1 VIIKEVFIMDMAS
14 LSFTDVDS
22 KITEDCKD
30 LTTAQVESKLIGAKD
45 FKARASVE
53 ASLTG
58 YAIGKEISA
67 GQLEKLKAAHNEI
80 MMKYPPQ
87 EVIKVT
93 RVYNEETKQVE
104 DKTTT
109 RYVNSKPVGKTGEV
123 SALVGLSETDILREH
138 AKLTP
143 EQHKLLTETEEK
155 GSWRDVQAVHKQLIA
170 ELRLPDRLFVLRQFA
185 QDAVES
191 AAITKY
197 EKSQAQLRF
206 AQFKESAYKAELN
219 KRATEAKRAK
229 VVDFG
234 STWLNPT
241 GIETIQKEIGC

>member
-1 VIIKEVFIMDMAS
+1 MDMAS
-14 LSFTDVDS
+14 LTFKDVDD
-22 KITEDCKD
+22 KITDDCKP

-45 FKARASVE
+45 FKARASIE
-53 ASLTG
+53 AALTG

-67 GQLEKLKAAHNEI
+67 GQLEKLKAAHGEI
-80 MMKYPPQ
+80 MQKYPPN
-87 EVIKVT
+87 EVLKVT
-93 RVYNEETKQVE
+93 KVYNEDTKQLE
-104 DKTTT
+104 EKITT

-123 SALVGLSETDILREH
+123 VALVGMSDTDILREC
-138 AKLTP
+138 ATMTP
-143 EQHKLLTETEEK
+143 EQHKLLTEVEES
-155 GSWRDVQAVHKQLIA
+155 GSWKQVQAVHKQLMS
-170 ELRLPDRLFVLRQFA
+170 ELRIADKTFILRQFA

-191 AAITKY
+191 AAVTKY
-197 EKSQAQLRF
+197 EKAQAQLRF

-241 GIETIQKEIGC
+241 TIEKLQKEIGC